1 MKEMSLWDL
10 RAVDNSKVFLQTR
23 KECPFISNVWN
34 YFKEEYL
41 KLWVN
46 VSLVIKK
53 KKPHTQTKPSVELGI
68 FSLLWSLRTQRQR
81 NTHSDVSVGIDDA
94 QTYPAR
100 DKYRLVRLQHTA
112 T

>member
-10 RAVDNSKVFLQTR
+10 RAMHNTKIFLKTG
-23 KECPFISNVWN
+23 KECPFISSVWKS
-34 YFKEEYL
+34 FKEIYL

-53 KKPHTQTKPSVELGI
+53 KQTKLSLEFGI
-68 FSLLWSLRTQRQR
+68 VSLLWSFRTERQR
-81 NTHSDVSVGIDDA
+81 NTHLDVSVGIDDA

-100 DKYRLVRLQHTA
+100 GKYRLVRLQHTA